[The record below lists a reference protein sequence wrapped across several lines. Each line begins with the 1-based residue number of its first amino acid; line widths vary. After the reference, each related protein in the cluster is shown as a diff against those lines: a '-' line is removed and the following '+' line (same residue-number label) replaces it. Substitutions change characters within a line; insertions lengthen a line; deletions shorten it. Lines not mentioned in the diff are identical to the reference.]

1 MLRPLFAAGLLLLGS
16 ALGGC
21 ASWEGARLYE
31 QGTEALEAGDTERA
45 IHDLEAAAARIPQAG
60 DVYNNLGVAYLAA
73 GRDDDARLAFER
85 AVALDCSDP
94 TAKQNLERL
103 RAAATP

>member
-1 MLRPLFAAGLLLLGS
+1 MLRPLLVAGLLLFAP

-45 IHDLEAAAARIPQAG
+45 IRDLEAAASRVPKAG

-94 TAKQNLERL
+94 AAKQNLERL

>member
-1 MLRPLFAAGLLLLGS
+1 MLRALLVAGLLLLGS
-16 ALGGC
+16 APVGC
-21 ASWEGARLYE
+21 ASVEGARLYD

-45 IHDLEAAAARIPQAG
+45 IRDLEAAAARVPRSG

-73 GRDDDARLAFER
+73 GREDDARLAFER

-103 RAAATP
+103 RAEAAP